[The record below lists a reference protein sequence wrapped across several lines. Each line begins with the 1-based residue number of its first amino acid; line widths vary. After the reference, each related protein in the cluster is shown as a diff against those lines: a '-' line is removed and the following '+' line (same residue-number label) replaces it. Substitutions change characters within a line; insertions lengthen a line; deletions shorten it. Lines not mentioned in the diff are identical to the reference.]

1 MRCCLLVLL
10 SAGVLLGCAGDPP
23 IDDIPAPP
31 QAYDAHRFD
40 DMKAGLLRSYLQ
52 LQDALA
58 HDEFAVAQQAAMT
71 LAKSSAADLEGL
83 AQTAADAADITAMRS
98 AFRPL
103 SEAIIAADL
112 PADLGIAYCSMAFDY
127 EGARWV
133 QTEGD
138 VSNPYY
144 GATMLRCGAFEEE
157 DGATDDS

>member
-31 QAYDAHRFD
+31 L
-40 DMKAGLLRSYLQ
+40 KAGLLRSYLQ

-58 HDEFAVAQQAAMT
+58 HDEFAAAQQAAMT

-144 GATMLRCGAFEEE
+144 GATMLRCGAFE
-157 DGATDDS
+157 ATDDS